1 MATLRGGAESRGG
14 RNSER
19 WGAGDE
25 VQIDPDRPVAEVFPA
40 FSSIAMARDGRLW
53 VFPYRKPGQDP
64 REWMAFETDG
74 TFFCHLARTHTNF
87 TPHEFGADYAL
98 GVEADELGVQTVAM
112 YRLSRGSD
120 P

>member
-1 MATLRGGAESRGG
+1 
-14 RNSER
+14 
-19 WGAGDE
+19 
-25 VQIDPDRPVAEVFPA
+25 
-40 FSSIAMARDGRLW
+40 
-53 VFPYRKPGQDP
+53 
-64 REWMAFETDG
+64 MAFETDG

-112 YRLSRGSD
+112 YQLSQGSD